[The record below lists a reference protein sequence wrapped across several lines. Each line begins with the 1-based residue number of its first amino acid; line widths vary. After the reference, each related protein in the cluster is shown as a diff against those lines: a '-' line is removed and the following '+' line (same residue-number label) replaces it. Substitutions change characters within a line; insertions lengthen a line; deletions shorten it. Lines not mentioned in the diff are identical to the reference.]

1 MNEESI
7 FGIGTDIIEIKR
19 IRSAIERNPGILK
32 RIFTEKEI
40 SYCRGRSDPGTGYI
54 CFGQRFAAK
63 EAVSKALGT
72 GLGRHIFLTEIEIL
86 NSENGKPLVKLYGKS
101 CDFISEKG
109 ISHIEISVSG
119 TTDYAIAFA
128 IAFAGV

>member
-1 MNEESI
+1 LNEKSI

-19 IRSAIERNPGILK
+19 IRSAIERNPGVLK

-40 SYCRGRSDPGTGYI
+40 SYCRGKNNASTGYI
-54 CFGQRFAAK
+54 CYGQRFAAK

-72 GLGRHIFLTEIEIL
+72 GLGRYIFLTEIEIL

-101 CDFISEKG
+101 GSFIRDKK

-119 TTDYAIAFA
+119 TEDFAIAFA
-128 IAFAGV
+128 IAFTGI